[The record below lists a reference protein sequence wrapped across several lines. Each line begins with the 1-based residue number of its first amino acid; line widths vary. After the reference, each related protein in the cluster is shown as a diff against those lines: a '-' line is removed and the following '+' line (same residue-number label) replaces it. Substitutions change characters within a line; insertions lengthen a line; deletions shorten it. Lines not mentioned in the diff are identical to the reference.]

1 MKDTSVVPCDNFL
14 GLELEH
20 ADDFMQWMT
29 EKRLP
34 GWWPRFLHCFFIMS
48 LPKSIFPP
56 YPLCFKMLAFWFSR
70 SSFNIQCTPLSF
82 FVAYRRSIYNIY
94 ELSFTFPSIFSM
106 SSNIFMK
113 RNGGSIIWKVQK
125 NTPKFKILWKF
136 IILQTL
142 NLVYQK
148 HAKN

>member
-48 LPKSIFPP
+48 LPKSIFPT
-56 YPLCFKMLAFWFSR
+56 YPLSVSKCWPSDFLDPVSTY
-70 SSFNIQCTPLSF
+70 SSLLCPF
-82 FVAYRRSIYNIY
+82 FVTYPRSIYNIY
-94 ELSFTFPSIFSM
+94 ELSLTFPSIFSM
-106 SSNIFMK
+106 SSNIF
-113 RNGGSIIWKVQK
+113 N
-125 NTPKFKILWKF
+125 LCA
-136 IILQTL
+136 QTNRAYEKKWWRYSL
-142 NLVYQK
+142 K
-148 HAKN
+148 SFF